1 MSLFLLLFIFSRQ
14 QPTIHDDFVVT
25 DKRIKHNYLQYLCTR
40 AQGVS
45 VEIIGIKT
53 FLCFFQT
60 LSLSHKPSL
69 SFFLNFGE
77 HPTLY
82 IKAKQ

>member
-53 FLCFFQT
+53 LFGFFK
-60 LSLSHKPSL
+60 LSHFHTNPLFHFFFKFWRASNSL
-69 SFFLNFGE
+69 
-77 HPTLY
+77 H
-82 IKAKQ
+82 